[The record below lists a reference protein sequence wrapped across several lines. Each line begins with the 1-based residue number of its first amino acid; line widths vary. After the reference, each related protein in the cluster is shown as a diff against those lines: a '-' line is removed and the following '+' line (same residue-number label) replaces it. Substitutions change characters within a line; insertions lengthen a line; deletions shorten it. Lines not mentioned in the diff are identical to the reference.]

1 MILPTTRVPLRL
13 LASASAHSRAA
24 AAETTSR
31 CLLSPSES
39 SEASSSSSSIG
50 IATDTRIFSSFHRR
64 SFSSWYSRSFRAHVP
79 SLVGG
84 LTVWGDGT
92 IVWMLNR
99 PFTRRSSSALS
110 AALSRMRR
118 ARARSASCTRRV
130 FSRLASSM
138 RSSRSGS
145 SKRTDASPAPV
156 TTGAPAMSFG
166 TVRREPCRSI
176 HLSAGE
182 RGIEPETFGSPSARA
197 SSADANPSA
206 GGRPSVA
213 MRRRATAGGSSV
225 GRNGSSVGQNG
236 SSVVFVVS
244 VRPAPLGLFASI
256 AAAARAARSSTRPKT
271 WPPLSSA
278 ASVPSSGSSNE
289 SSSEGP
295 GFDTARGLFLPPRRV
310 RTRSLACASRTR
322 RSRRDTAASNVI
334 LASSFFSPPSSS
346 SSSSFRGSVLDRSA
360 SGAGIRFRF
369 DRAASSFGAAFA
381 AFAGDRSGD
390 PRTSSRSPDASTHS
404 AIVRALRPPGLAAWN
419 AAGST
424 ACDHPPTPSP
434 PPPRVDAYVGST
446 RAESPRRSVLDA
458 ARSSS
463 AGSAAI
469 LRKDSRSGM
478 VTPSIPASWSTT
490 PPPSPPRGLGCGGTC
505 TASTS
510 TAPAPPF
517 VSFSSSSRS
526 ISRRATAR
534 ANMSVNAAF
543 VASPAALLLLRLLF
557 SFAGSSPLTIAASAI
572 FHLFTGFGAST
583 FATDASF
590 SPGRSETTSG
600 GVSPGGDSPGGV
612 DSARTGGGGARLVR
626 IGDDIFVGDFFVAFA
641 LAPGSSSSPASPVSF
656 LATSR
661 ASSSSP

>member
-1 MILPTTRVPLRL
+1 
-13 LASASAHSRAA
+13 
-24 AAETTSR
+24 
-31 CLLSPSES
+31 
-39 SEASSSSSSIG
+39 
-50 IATDTRIFSSFHRR
+50 
-64 SFSSWYSRSFRAHVP
+64 
-79 SLVGG
+79 
-84 LTVWGDGT
+84 
-92 IVWMLNR
+92 MLNR

-225 GRNGSSVGQNG
+225 GRNGSS
-236 SSVVFVVS
+236 VVS

-390 PRTSSRSPDASTHS
+390 LRTSSRRPDAATHS

-463 AGSAAI
+463 WGSAAI

-517 VSFSSSSRS
+517 VSFSSSSSRS

-543 VASPAALLLLRLLF
+543 VASPAALLLRRLLF

-572 FHLFTGFGAST
+572 FHLFTGFGASK
-583 FATDASF
+583 FAADASF

-600 GVSPGGDSPGGV
+600 GDSPGGDSPGGV
-612 DSARTGGGGARLVR
+612 DSAPTGGGGARTGR
-626 IGDDIFVGDFFVAFA
+626 IGDDFFVGDFFVAFA

>member
-1 MILPTTRVPLRL
+1 M
-13 LASASAHSRAA
+13 
-24 AAETTSR
+24 
-31 CLLSPSES
+31 
-39 SEASSSSSSIG
+39 
-50 IATDTRIFSSFHRR
+50 
-64 SFSSWYSRSFRAHVP
+64 
-79 SLVGG
+79 
-84 LTVWGDGT
+84 
-92 IVWMLNR
+92 
-99 PFTRRSSSALS
+99 
-110 AALSRMRR
+110 
-118 ARARSASCTRRV
+118 
-130 FSRLASSM
+130 
-138 RSSRSGS
+138 
-145 SKRTDASPAPV
+145 
-156 TTGAPAMSFG
+156 
-166 TVRREPCRSI
+166 
-176 HLSAGE
+176 
-182 RGIEPETFGSPSARA
+182 
-197 SSADANPSA
+197 
-206 GGRPSVA
+206 
-213 MRRRATAGGSSV
+213 
-225 GRNGSSVGQNG
+225 
-236 SSVVFVVS
+236 
-244 VRPAPLGLFASI
+244 
-256 AAAARAARSSTRPKT
+256 
-271 WPPLSSA
+271 
-278 ASVPSSGSSNE
+278 
-289 SSSEGP
+289 
-295 GFDTARGLFLPPRRV
+295 PPRRV

-334 LASSFFSPPSSS
+334 LASSFFSPPSSSSS

-424 ACDHPPTPSP
+424 ACDHPPIPSP

-517 VSFSSSSRS
+517 VSFSSSSSRS

-543 VASPAALLLLRLLF
+543 VASPAALLLRRLLF

-583 FATDASF
+583 FAADASF
-590 SPGRSETTSG
+590 SPGRSETTSSG
-600 GVSPGGDSPGGV
+600 DSPGGDSPGGG
-612 DSARTGGGGARLVR
+612 DSARTGGGGARTGR
-626 IGDDIFVGDFFVAFA
+626 IGDDFFVGDGASAGGVAFA

-661 ASSSSP
+661 ASSSSSP